1 MSCGLIFT
9 KKHCFYINISVI
21 CAKETEGEIGLCV
34 SKTKLIE

>member
-1 MSCGLIFT
+1 MSWGLIFT
-9 KKHCFYINISVI
+9 KKHCFYINI